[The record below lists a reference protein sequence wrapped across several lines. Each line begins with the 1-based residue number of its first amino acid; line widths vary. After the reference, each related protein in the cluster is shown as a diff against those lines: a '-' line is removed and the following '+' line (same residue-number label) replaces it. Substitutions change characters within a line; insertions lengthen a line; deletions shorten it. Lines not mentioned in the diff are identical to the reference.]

1 MLETQKYLKSG
12 KSLEDLKNE
21 FAIDYR
27 ISNGKVSLKYNQISS
42 LMSEKICQECRGLIL
57 RLDTW
62 EIVCFGFTKF
72 FNYMEGNAAKIDW
85 NSSKALLKLD
95 GSNVNLYFDD
105 HLDKWYFCT
114 HAVPEADM
122 PNQLGFTFS
131 NIAYMTLKDMDINV
145 DNFLSTLNKKYT
157 YCFELCNKLSQVYIY
172 YPDSKLYLIGVRDNI
187 SLQEL
192 DINEIATQIGLPVPE
207 QYPLSSIN
215 DIVETVNS
223 WDGKEKEGIVVID
236 KFFNRIKVK
245 NINYVIK
252 QSLVFSLPKSDRNII
267 KIILIEEDDDIFAN
281 CPTIIQEKIIYYKD
295 KINDLIKE
303 TKQNYEV
310 TKHIDNMKEYANVVT
325 TMRWQAVL
333 FMLKRNKVSSI
344 EQYIKDNVNC
354 NSFIDS
360 IIQLC

>member
-1 MLETQKYLKSG
+1 M
-12 KSLEDLKNE
+12 
-21 FAIDYR
+21 
-27 ISNGKVSLKYNQISS
+27 
-42 LMSEKICQECRGLIL
+42 
-57 RLDTW
+57 
-62 EIVCFGFTKF
+62 
-72 FNYMEGNAAKIDW
+72 
-85 NSSKALLKLD
+85 
-95 GSNVNLYFDD
+95 
-105 HLDKWYFCT
+105 
-114 HAVPEADM
+114 
-122 PNQLGFTFS
+122 
-131 NIAYMTLKDMDINV
+131 
-145 DNFLSTLNKKYT
+145 
-157 YCFELCNKLSQVYIY
+157 
-172 YPDSKLYLIGVRDNI
+172 IGVRDNI

-215 DIVETVNS
+215 DIVEAVNS

-281 CPTIIQEKIIYYKD
+281 CPAIIQEKIIYYKD

-303 TKQNYEV
+303 TKQNYEA

-325 TMRWQAVL
+325 TMKWKAVL